1 MFVKGVQGLT
11 SGAEREMIRKMRS
24 FSARKLI
31 ITLLIFVFVLGI
43 FLVVVLITQKPKNPS
58 TNTGQTDSTGDFIPN
73 PTITLGALNVT
84 IPTKDPVKE
93 LERKARYVEKI
104 TKEEKVPIDTAAT
117 LITQAEEVYKNA
129 TYSISRSQYVLP
141 NGDVFETGR
150 TRFDVVRDD
159 FTLLTEEGDDYHDFK
174 FWIKNPIA
182 SYVVVLY
189 EAPFIRNYQTIF
201 KGVDISGED
210 KNYMRG
216 DYYSFDMRDIE
227 ATRKGILLVYPEGTE
242 IDETKLGMP
251 AGPLLAIPLTL

>member
-31 ITLLIFVFVLGI
+31 IALLIFVFVLGI

-93 LERKARYVEKI
+93 LERKTRYVEKI

-117 LITQAEEVYKNA
+117 LITQAEEIYKKA
-129 TYSISRSQYVLP
+129 TYTTAPSQYVLP
-141 NGDVFETGR
+141 NGDIFETAKSQ
-150 TRFDVVRDD
+150 FVVSGDD
-159 FTLLTEEGDDYHDFK
+159 FTQNTGGDDYHDFK
-174 FWIKNPIA
+174 FRIQNPLA
-182 SYVVVLY
+182 EYVAVLY
-189 EAPFIRNYQTIF
+189 EAPYIRNYQYIY
-201 KGVDISGED
+201 KGE
-210 KNYMRG
+210 NYDG
-216 DYYSFDMRDIE
+216 YGGYYSFDMRDIE
-227 ATRKGILLVYPEGTE
+227 ATRNGLLLVYPEGTP
-242 IDETKLGMP
+242 IDLNKLGMP
-251 AGPLLAIPLTL
+251 PGPLLAIPLTL